1 MVSYRHLQP
10 YKSTTNQLIVD
21 DRLKYSDYLVQ
32 NSTLECGLAMLLYY
46 NTLNN
51 MTMGSMTRLF
61 NDKQCKSIFVHI
73 TVGITTSVSQSSY
86 RGKI

>member
-10 YKSTTNQLIVD
+10 YKSTN
-21 DRLKYSDYLVQ
+21 RLGYSDNLIQ
-32 NSTLECGLAMLLYY
+32 NSTLECGLVMLLYY
-46 NTLNN
+46 DTLNN
-51 MTMGSMTRLF
+51 MTMSTMTRLF

-73 TVGITTSVSQSSY
+73 TVGISTSDTQSSY